1 LTNKILLIKDKKMN
15 TKIRI
20 SIWIVALSLV
30 FSGITLSSQQVF
42 AASGLPS
49 TAGIID
55 DRGPAIAEFLA
66 SLPSTAGII
75 DDRGSAIAEFLASLP
90 SKVGTIDERGQAI
103 AEFLASLP
111 SSGVDL
117 TTLNAVDAM
126 AYRYTSMAKYYA
138 EKSISQS
145 NSSIFSKLD
154 GATLPGQVQ
163 VYIGYGGVDLT
174 TLSPVDAM
182 AYRFTSLAY
191 YYATHPNAIR

>member
-1 LTNKILLIKDKKMN
+1 MN

-20 SIWIVALSLV
+20 SIWIVALLLV
-30 FSGITLSSQQVF
+30 FSGIILSSRQVF
-42 AASGLPS
+42 AASGLPT

-66 SLPSTAGII
+66 SLPFT
-75 DDRGSAIAEFLASLP
+75 
-90 SKVGTIDERGQAI
+90 
-103 AEFLASLP
+103 
-111 SSGVDL
+111 GVDL

-126 AYRYTSMAKYYA
+126 AYRYTSMAKYYTQ
-138 EKSISQS
+138 KSITQS
-145 NSSIFSKLD
+145 NSFFLSKVD
-154 GATLPGQVQ
+154 SAAQPGQVQ

-191 YYATHPNAIR
+191 YYSTHPNAIR

>member
-1 LTNKILLIKDKKMN
+1 MN

-20 SIWIVALSLV
+20 SIWIVALFLV
-30 FSGITLSSQQVF
+30 LSGIGLSSRKAF
-42 AASGLPS
+42 AASG
-49 TAGIID
+49 
-55 DRGPAIAEFLA
+55 IANLG
-66 SLPSTAGII
+66 TAGII

>member
-1 LTNKILLIKDKKMN
+1 MN

-30 FSGITLSSQQVF
+30 FSGITLSSRQVF
-42 AASGLPS
+42 AASS
-49 TAGIID
+49 IHTTAGIID
-55 DRGPAIAEFLA
+55 DRGPAIAEFLT
-66 SLPSTAGII
+66 SLHTTAGFI
-75 DDRGSAIAEFLASLP
+75 DDRGPAIAEFLAS
-90 SKVGTIDERGQAI
+90 
-103 AEFLASLP
+103 FP

-126 AYRYTSMAKYYA
+126 AYRYTSMAKYFA
-138 EKSISQS
+138 EKSITQS
-145 NSSIFSKLD
+145 NSFILSKF
-154 GATLPGQVQ
+154 GATQPGQVQ

-191 YYATHPNAIR
+191 YYSTHPNAIR

>member
-1 LTNKILLIKDKKMN
+1 MIKNIKTCWRVEMN

-20 SIWIVALSLV
+20 SIWIVALFLV
-30 FSGITLSSQQVF
+30 FSGITLSTRQVF
-42 AASGLPS
+42 AASS
-49 TAGIID
+49 IHTTAGIID

-66 SLPSTAGII
+66 S
-75 DDRGSAIAEFLASLP
+75 F
-90 SKVGTIDERGQAI
+90 
-103 AEFLASLP
+103 P

-126 AYRYTSMAKYYA
+126 AYRYTSMAKYFA
-138 EKSISQS
+138 EKSITQS
-145 NSSIFSKLD
+145 NSFILSKF
-154 GATLPGQVQ
+154 GATQPGQVQ

-191 YYATHPNAIR
+191 YYSTHPNAIR